1 MSTPV
6 FIQAGY
12 AFRQN
17 ARIPQGL
24 DADAIGREL
33 EQLAGE
39 RGDARYAAVV
49 EQARDL
55 QSAMHAYFE
64 WNDTA
69 AAEAHR
75 IDSARYLVRSI
86 VPIVVNPQTED
97 EYIAQTRVFVSRYV
111 ETGNSREDAGIFER
125 RPVTRTSLRL
135 MVRTGEQE
143 PDAHGVII
151 SKPIERANT
160 EKRTG
165 ALATLRK
172 WADAYGRDPYFAGV
186 IAAIRAIE
194 D

>member
-24 DADAIGREL
+24 DADAIGKEL
-33 EQLAGE
+33 ERLAGE

-49 EQARDL
+49 EQARSPE
-55 QSAMHAYFE
+55 SAMHAYFE
-64 WNDTA
+64 WDNTA

-97 EYIAQTRVFVSRYV
+97 EYTAQTRVFVSRYV

-125 RPVTRTSLRL
+125 RPVMRAPMRLVVRTS
-135 MVRTGEQE
+135 EQT
-143 PDAHGVII
+143 PDEYGVVI
-151 SKPIERANT
+151 SKPLERANT

-186 IAAIRAIE
+186 VAAIRAL
-194 D
+194 DG